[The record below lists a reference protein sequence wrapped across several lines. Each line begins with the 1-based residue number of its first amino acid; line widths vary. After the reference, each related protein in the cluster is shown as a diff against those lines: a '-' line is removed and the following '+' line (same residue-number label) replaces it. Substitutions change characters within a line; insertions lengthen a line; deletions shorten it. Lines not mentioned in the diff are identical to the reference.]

1 MLKTNIMVYWN
12 LAYFKQVY
20 EQYISSGDSVRD
32 FCNSQGIKENR
43 FYYWINK
50 VKLNVTAS
58 SKTPKGFI
66 PITSKDANK
75 LTGVAITTRK
85 REALSNKTQNLKLH
99 YPNGVVLEVT
109 EESDLEMIKQLI
121 TLIP

>member
-1 MLKTNIMVYWN
+1 MVYWN
-12 LAYFKQVY
+12 IAYFKQVY

-50 VKLNVTAS
+50 VKLNVVPA

-66 PITSKDANK
+66 PITSQDANK
-75 LTGVAITTRK
+75 LTGVVV
-85 REALSNKTQNLKLH
+85 KTKSKEPSSQKAQSLKLH
-99 YPNGVVLEVT
+99 YPNGVVLEVVDGF
-109 EESDLEMIKQLI
+109 DLEMIKQLI

>member
-1 MLKTNIMVYWN
+1 MVYWN

-121 TLIP
+121 TVIP

>member
-1 MLKTNIMVYWN
+1 MVYWN
-12 LAYFKQVY
+12 LAYFKQIY
-20 EQYISSGDSVRD
+20 EQYIISGDSVRD

-50 VKLNVTAS
+50 VKLNVVPG

-66 PITSKDANK
+66 PITSQDANK
-75 LTGVAITTRK
+75 LTGVVVKTKRK
-85 REALSNKTQNLKLH
+85 EPSSKKIQSLKLH
-99 YPNGVVLEVT
+99 YPNGIVLEVS
-109 EESDLEMIKQLI
+109 EGFDLEMIKQLI

>member
-1 MLKTNIMVYWN
+1 MVYWN
-12 LAYFKQVY
+12 IAYFKQVY
-20 EQYISSGDSVRD
+20 EQYISSGDSIRD

-50 VKLNVTAS
+50 VKLNVVPA

-66 PITSKDANK
+66 PITSQDANK
-75 LTGVAITTRK
+75 LTGVVVKTKRK
-85 REALSNKTQNLKLH
+85 EPSSKKTQSLKLQ
-99 YPNGVVLEVT
+99 YPNGVVLEVS
-109 EESDLEMIKQLI
+109 EGFDLEMIKQLI

>member
-1 MLKTNIMVYWN
+1 MVYWN

-50 VKLNVTAS
+50 VKLNVTSS

-66 PITSKDANK
+66 PITSQKANK
-75 LTGVAITTRK
+75 LTGVVVKQKRK
-85 REALSNKTQNLKLH
+85 NHHPKRH
-99 YPNGVVLEVT
+99 RV
-109 EESDLEMIKQLI
+109 
-121 TLIP
+121 

>member
-1 MLKTNIMVYWN
+1 MVYWN
-12 LAYFKQVY
+12 LAYFKQIY

-50 VKLNVTAS
+50 VKLNVVPA
-58 SKTPKGFI
+58 SKTPRGFI
-66 PITSKDANK
+66 PITSQGANK
-75 LTGVAITTRK
+75 LTGVAITTK
-85 REALSNKTQNLKLH
+85 RRESPPQRSERLKLH
-99 YPNGVVLEVT
+99 YPNGVALELA
-109 EESDLEMIKQLI
+109 EGFDLEMIKQLI

>member
-1 MLKTNIMVYWN
+1 MVYWN
-12 LAYFKQVY
+12 IAYFKQVY

-50 VKLNVTAS
+50 VKLNVVPA

-66 PITSKDANK
+66 PITSQDANK

-85 REALSNKTQNLKLH
+85 REALSKKTQSLKLQ
-99 YPNGVVLEVT
+99 YPNGVVLEVS
-109 EESDLEMIKQLI
+109 EGFDIEIIKQLI